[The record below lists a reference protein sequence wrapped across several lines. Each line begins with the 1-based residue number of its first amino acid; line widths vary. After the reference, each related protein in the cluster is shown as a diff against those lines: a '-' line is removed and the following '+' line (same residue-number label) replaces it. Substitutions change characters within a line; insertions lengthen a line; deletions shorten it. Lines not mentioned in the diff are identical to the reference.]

1 VLHAVAVPSVEL
13 TRQHWEEGYRRLEQ
27 QRHDRGLYRELHAY
41 VEAVTAELRRRV
53 GSRFELTELS
63 DCYRAADRWAPDA
76 IEARAEAGGWPRW
89 VSTAVDAAF
98 HLYARGAR
106 DYEP

>member
-1 VLHAVAVPSVEL
+1 MLHAVTAPSVEL

-27 QRHDRGLYRELHAY
+27 QRDDKLLHRRLHGY
-41 VEAVTAELRRRV
+41 VEAVTDELRRRV
-53 GSRFELTELS
+53 GSTFELRELD
-63 DCYRAADRWAPDA
+63 DCYRGAERWASEA
-76 IEARAEAGGWPRW
+76 IEARTEEAGWSRW

-106 DYEP
+106 DYAP